1 MKIKDI
7 KWLIN
12 FVRFKRNAQIKING
26 KDYTAQLQQDQD
38 GNWIINFTETNEVS
52 KDSKDSQY

>member
-12 FVRFKRNAQIKING
+12 FTRFKRNAIIRINN
-26 KDYTAQLQQDQD
+26 KDYTVKLQKDQD
-38 GNWIINFTETNEVS
+38 NQWIINFTEVS
-52 KDSKDSQY
+52 KDSND

>member
-12 FVRFKRNAQIKING
+12 FTRFKRNAIIRINE
-26 KDYTAQLQQDQD
+26 KDYSVQLQQDQD
-38 GNWIINFTETNEVS
+38 GNWIINFTETNEAS
-52 KDSKDSQY
+52 KDSKNSQY

>member
-12 FVRFKRNAQIKING
+12 FIRFKPNATIKINN
-26 KDYTAQLQQDQD
+26 KDYAVQLQQDQD
-38 GNWIINFTETNEVS
+38 NQWIINFIEVS
-52 KDSKDSQY
+52 KDSNN